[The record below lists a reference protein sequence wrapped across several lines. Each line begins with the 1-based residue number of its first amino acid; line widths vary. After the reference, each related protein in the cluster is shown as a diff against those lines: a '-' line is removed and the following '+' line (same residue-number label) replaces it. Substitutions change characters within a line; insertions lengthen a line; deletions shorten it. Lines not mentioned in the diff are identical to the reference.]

1 MTSPYVS
8 TDNDSLLELYH
19 FLYIALGILV
29 AGILFGCLYRRGQR
43 VAKTDRAA
51 ADDYLISSLTSNEL
65 ETLQML
71 QLDASS
77 LVVSDAKPIASG
89 AFGDVWRATY
99 LATNATV
106 VIKRTKDRRPEAI
119 HAFIQEI
126 LLLAKLQ
133 SPYIVTLLGVTW
145 RRLLDIEAVLEHM
158 QAGDLRSYLAN
169 SGRHAIPWAEKALV
183 LQSIVYGLVF
193 LHTLTPVVIH
203 RDLKSRN
210 VLLDASGGAKLTD
223 FGVSREL
230 CDSRT
235 LTNGIGTFQWMAPEV
250 INGSSYTEAADIY
263 SFGVI
268 VSEMST
274 HEVPYTQRCF
284 SSQSAQSLLTKV
296 ASGDLRP
303 DFDATSPRWVHKVGA
318 RCLAWDP
325 RLRPTTLEL
334 TVLVRQFVDSL
345 SD

>member
-1 MTSPYVS
+1 
-8 TDNDSLLELYH
+8 
-19 FLYIALGILV
+19 
-29 AGILFGCLYRRGQR
+29 
-43 VAKTDRAA
+43 
-51 ADDYLISSLTSNEL
+51 
-65 ETLQML
+65 ML

-106 VIKRTKDRRPEAI
+106 VIKRNKDRRPEAI

-133 SPYIVTLLGVTW
+133 SPYIVTLVGVTW

-158 QAGDLRSYLAN
+158 QAGDLRSYLAI
-169 SGRHAIPWAEKALV
+169 SSRDAIPWAEKALL

-193 LHTLTPVVIH
+193 LHTFSPVVIH

-210 VLLDASGGAKLTD
+210 VLLDETCGAKLTD

-230 CDSRT
+230 CDART
-235 LTNGIGTFQWMAPEV
+235 LTSGIGTFQWMAPEV
-250 INGSSYTEAADIY
+250 INGSSYSEAADIY

-274 HEVPYTQRCF
+274 HEVPYTQRYF
-284 SSQSAQSLLTKV
+284 ASQSAQSLLTKI

-303 DFDATSPRWVHKVGA
+303 DFDATSPRWVHEVGV

-325 RLRPTTLEL
+325 SLRPTTLEL

-345 SD
+345 ID

>member
-1 MTSPYVS
+1 
-8 TDNDSLLELYH
+8 
-19 FLYIALGILV
+19 
-29 AGILFGCLYRRGQR
+29 
-43 VAKTDRAA
+43 
-51 ADDYLISSLTSNEL
+51 
-65 ETLQML
+65 ML

-89 AFGDVWRATY
+89 AFGDVWRATH

-106 VIKRTKDRRPEAI
+106 VIKRNKDRRPEAI

-126 LLLAKLQ
+126 LLLAKYISILSKPSTCHYDRLQ

-169 SGRHAIPWAEKALV
+169 SGRHAIPWAEKALL
-183 LQSIVYGLVF
+183 LQSIVYDLVF
-193 LHTLTPVVIH
+193 LHTFTPVVIH

-230 CDSRT
+230 CDSRA

-250 INGSSYTEAADIY
+250 INGSSYSEAADIY
-263 SFGVI
+263 SFGVL

-303 DFDATSPRWVHKVGA
+303 DFDAMSPPWVHEVGA

-325 RLRPTTLEL
+325 CLRPTTLEL

-345 SD
+345 VDD